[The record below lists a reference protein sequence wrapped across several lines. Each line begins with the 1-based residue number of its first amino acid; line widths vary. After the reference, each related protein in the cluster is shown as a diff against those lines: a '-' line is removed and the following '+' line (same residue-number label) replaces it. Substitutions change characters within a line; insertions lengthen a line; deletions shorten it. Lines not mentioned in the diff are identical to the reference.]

1 MRVAVEAVSEALDT
15 GEQSRD
21 DILHVALRNA
31 FHDGVTSAAAY
42 VRCASDERVVKLDL
56 IPREFHADQGNPSGR
71 DDATRS
77 SRPARVGA
85 GSGRG
90 RRWFGLAGYMGGEA
104 GRGLSTHEDYARLLA
119 DVRAIIT
126 AGQGRAVAAI
136 NRELVATYWAVGE
149 RIVREEQGGA
159 ARAAYGER
167 TLAQLGQ
174 ALEREFGRGFG
185 LRSLQLM
192 REFYLAYPIANALR
206 SQLGWTHYR
215 ALMRLPDPA
224 QREFY
229 GRLAATG
236 RWSARQLDREING
249 RLFARVGLSR
259 QVGDLAASLPGPAVD
274 DRALAPADVF
284 KDPYIL
290 DFLGLEDT
298 YSERDLEAA
307 ILRNIE
313 RFLLELGTDF
323 CFVARQR
330 RLTIDGEDYHIDL
343 VFYHRSLRCLVL
355 VDLKLGAFAPAD
367 AAQMQLYLE
376 WSKRHDRRDG
386 EEEPIGLILCG
397 SRSEQVVELLLSS
410 QANRMKVAQ
419 YLLPEDT
426 AALKARLAQV
436 TAAYEELHEGA
447 TGTEPDA
454 PTGR

>member
-1 MRVAVEAVSEALDT
+1 MGEQPAATAAVSE
-15 GEQSRD
+15 EY
-21 DILHVALRNA
+21 LRLLTDLRA
-31 FHDGVTSAAAY
+31 IIAA
-42 VRCASDERVVKLDL
+42 
-56 IPREFHADQGNPSGR
+56 
-71 DDATRS
+71 
-77 SRPARVGA
+77 
-85 GSGRG
+85 GRG
-90 RRWFGLAGYMGGEA
+90 RAA
-104 GRGLSTHEDYARLLA
+104 S
-119 DVRAIIT
+119 
-126 AGQGRAVAAI
+126 AV
-136 NRELVATYWAVGE
+136 NQELVATYWAVGE

-159 ARAAYGER
+159 ARAAYGDQ
-167 TLAQLGQ
+167 TLAHMGRALGQ
-174 ALEREFGRGFG
+174 EFGRGFG
-185 LRSLQLM
+185 ERSLRYM
-192 REFYLAYPIANALR
+192 RQFYLAYPIRNAVR
-206 SQLGWTHYR
+206 SELGWTHCR
-215 ALMRLPDPA
+215 ALMRLPDPE

-236 RWSARQLDREING
+236 RWSSRELERQIG
-249 RLFARVGLSR
+249 SRLCARVGLSR
-259 QVGDLAASLPGPAVD
+259 QAGDLAVTLPAVGASD
-274 DRALAPADVF
+274 ALAPVDVF

-355 VDLKLGAFAPAD
+355 VDLKIGAFAPAD

-376 WSKRHDRRDG
+376 WTKRHDRREG

-410 QANRMKVAQ
+410 QTNRMRVAQ

-426 AALKARLAQV
+426 AALKTRLAQV
-436 TAAYEELHEGA
+436 TAAYEELHA
-447 TGTEPDA
+447 RVPDDAPDA
-454 PTGR
+454 EMGS

>member
-1 MRVAVEAVSEALDT
+1 MS
-15 GEQSRD
+15 GEPIQAP
-21 DILHVALRNA
+21 V
-31 FHDGVTSAAAY
+31 
-42 VRCASDERVVKLDL
+42 
-56 IPREFHADQGNPSGR
+56 PRE
-71 DDATRS
+71 
-77 SRPARVGA
+77 GA
-85 GSGRG
+85 
-90 RRWFGLAGYMGGEA
+90 E
-104 GRGLSTHEDYARLLA
+104 YARLLA
-119 DVRAIIT
+119 DIRAIIAT
-126 AGQGRAVAAI
+126 GRGRAAAAV
-136 NRELVATYWAVGE
+136 NQELVATYWAVGE

-159 ARAAYGER
+159 DRATYGEQ
-167 TLAQLGQ
+167 TLVQLGRVLGQ
-174 ALEREFGRGFG
+174 EFGRGFG
-185 LRSLQLM
+185 ERSLRYM
-192 REFYLAYPIANALR
+192 RQFYLAYPIRNALR
-206 SQLGWTHYR
+206 SELGWTHYR

-236 RWSARQLDREING
+236 RWSSRQLDREING
-249 RLFARVGLSR
+249 HLFERVGLSR
-259 QVGDLAASLPGPAVD
+259 QAGDLAVTLPAPAG

-367 AAQMQLYLE
+367 AAQMQLYLA
-376 WSKRHDRRDG
+376 WSKRHDRREG

-397 SRSEQVVELLLSS
+397 SRGEEVVELLLSS
-410 QANRMKVAQ
+410 QTNRMRVAQ

-426 AALKARLAQV
+426 AALQARLARI

-447 TGTEPDA
+447 ADGVPDGR
-454 PTGR
+454 TGR

>member
-1 MRVAVEAVSEALDT
+1 MGERSATTAAVS
-15 GEQSRD
+15 
-21 DILHVALRNA
+21 
-31 FHDGVTSAAAY
+31 
-42 VRCASDERVVKLDL
+42 
-56 IPREFHADQGNPSGR
+56 
-71 DDATRS
+71 
-77 SRPARVGA
+77 
-85 GSGRG
+85 
-90 RRWFGLAGYMGGEA
+90 
-104 GRGLSTHEDYARLLA
+104 EDYARLLA
-119 DVRAIIT
+119 DVRGIIA
-126 AGQGRAVAAI
+126 AGRGRAAAAI
-136 NRELVATYWAVGE
+136 NQELVATYWAVGE

-159 ARAAYGER
+159 DRAAYGEQ
-167 TLAQLGQ
+167 TLAQLGR
-174 ALEREFGRGFG
+174 ALGREFGRGFG
-185 LRSLQLM
+185 ERSLRYM
-192 REFYLAYPIANALR
+192 RQFYLAYPIRNALR
-206 SQLGWTHYR
+206 SELGWTQYR
-215 ALMRLPDPA
+215 ALMRLHDPE

-236 RWSARQLDREING
+236 RWSSRELERQIG
-249 RLFARVGLSR
+249 SRLFERVGLSR
-259 QVGDLAASLPGPAVD
+259 RAGDLAATLPTPAAGGP
-274 DRALAPADVF
+274 LAPADVF

-355 VDLKLGAFAPAD
+355 VDLKIGAFAPAD

-376 WSKRHDRRDG
+376 WTKRHDRREG

-397 SRSEQVVELLLSS
+397 SRGEQVVELLLSS
-410 QANRMKVAQ
+410 QTNRMRVAQ

-447 TGTEPDA
+447 GGAAGAASTGAGTSGETA
-454 PTGR
+454 

>member
-1 MRVAVEAVSEALDT
+1 MLT
-15 GEQSRD
+15 
-21 DILHVALRNA
+21 
-31 FHDGVTSAAAY
+31 
-42 VRCASDERVVKLDL
+42 
-56 IPREFHADQGNPSGR
+56 
-71 DDATRS
+71 
-77 SRPARVGA
+77 
-85 GSGRG
+85 
-90 RRWFGLAGYMGGEA
+90 
-104 GRGLSTHEDYARLLA
+104 
-119 DVRAIIT
+119 
-126 AGQGRAVAAI
+126 
-136 NRELVATYWAVGE
+136 
-149 RIVREEQGGA
+149 
-159 ARAAYGER
+159 
-167 TLAQLGQ
+167 QLGRVLGQ
-174 ALEREFGRGFG
+174 EFGRGFG
-185 LRSLQLM
+185 ERSLRHM
-192 REFYLAYPIANALR
+192 RQFYLAYPIANAVR

-236 RWSARQLDREING
+236 RWSSRELDRQVG
-249 RLFARVGLSR
+249 SRLFERVGLSR
-259 QVGDLAASLPGPAVD
+259 EADDLAASLPGPAAGD
-274 DRALAPADVF
+274 AALVPADVF

-355 VDLKLGAFAPAD
+355 VDLKLGAFTPAD

-386 EEEPIGLILCG
+386 EEGPIGLILCG
-397 SRSEQVVELLLSS
+397 SRGEQVVELLLSS
-410 QANRMKVAQ
+410 QTNRMKVAQ

-426 AALKARLAQV
+426 AALKARLARV
-436 TAAYEELHEGA
+436 TAAYERLHERSPGE
-447 TGTEPDA
+447 EPD
-454 PTGR
+454 TGAEE

>member
-1 MRVAVEAVSEALDT
+1 MDAEPGQAL
-15 GEQSRD
+15 
-21 DILHVALRNA
+21 
-31 FHDGVTSAAAY
+31 
-42 VRCASDERVVKLDL
+42 
-56 IPREFHADQGNPSGR
+56 
-71 DDATRS
+71 S
-77 SRPARVGA
+77 SPEG
-85 GSGRG
+85 
-90 RRWFGLAGYMGGEA
+90 
-104 GRGLSTHEDYARLLA
+104 YARLLT
-119 DVRAIIT
+119 DVRAII
-126 AGQGRAVAAI
+126 ASGRGRAAAAI
-136 NRELVATYWAVGE
+136 NQELVATYWAVGE
-149 RIVREEQGGA
+149 RIVRDEQGGA

-167 TLAQLGQ
+167 TLAALGR

-192 REFYLAYPIANALR
+192 RQFYLAYPIANALR

-215 ALMRLPDPA
+215 ALMRLPDPE

-229 GRLAATG
+229 GRLATTG
-236 RWSARQLDREING
+236 RWSSRELARQIG
-249 RLFARVGLSR
+249 SRLFERVGLSR
-259 QVGDLAASLPGPAVD
+259 QAGDLAATLPTPGTEQG
-274 DRALAPADVF
+274 ALTPADVF

-298 YSERDLEAA
+298 YSERDLESA

-376 WSKRHDRRDG
+376 WSKRHDRRAG

-397 SRSEQVVELLLSS
+397 SRGEEVIELLLSS
-410 QANRMKVAQ
+410 QTNRMKVAQ

-436 TAAYEELHEGA
+436 AAAYEELHEGA
-447 TGTEPDA
+447 TAVEPDA
-454 PTGR
+454 SASD

>member
-1 MRVAVEAVSEALDT
+1 MSGERGQAPVS
-15 GEQSRD
+15 
-21 DILHVALRNA
+21 
-31 FHDGVTSAAAY
+31 
-42 VRCASDERVVKLDL
+42 
-56 IPREFHADQGNPSGR
+56 RE
-71 DDATRS
+71 
-77 SRPARVGA
+77 
-85 GSGRG
+85 
-90 RRWFGLAGYMGGEA
+90 EA
-104 GRGLSTHEDYARLLA
+104 GYARLLA
-119 DVRAIIT
+119 DVRAII
-126 AGQGRAVAAI
+126 AGGRGRAAAAI
-136 NRELVATYWAVGE
+136 NRELVATYWAIGE
-149 RIVREEQGGA
+149 RIVREEQGGVD
-159 ARAAYGER
+159 RAAYGEG
-167 TLAQLGQ
+167 TLAQLGHVLGQ
-174 ALEREFGRGFG
+174 EFGRGFG
-185 LRSLQLM
+185 ERSLRYM
-192 REFYLAYPIANALR
+192 RQFYLAYPIRYARR
-206 SQLGWTHYR
+206 SELGWTHYR

-236 RWSARQLDREING
+236 RWSSRQLDREING
-249 RLFARVGLSR
+249 HLFERVGLSR
-259 QVGDLAASLPGPAVD
+259 QAGDLAATLPAPAATD
-274 DRALAPADVF
+274 HALAPADVF

-376 WSKRHDRRDG
+376 WSKRHDRRAG

-397 SRSEQVVELLLSS
+397 SRGEEVVELLLSS
-410 QANRMKVAQ
+410 QANRMRVAQ

-426 AALKARLAQV
+426 AALQARLAQI

-447 TGTEPDA
+447 SDGTSANEV
-454 PTGR
+454 GR

>member
-1 MRVAVEAVSEALDT
+1 MPQE
-15 GEQSRD
+15 G
-21 DILHVALRNA
+21 
-31 FHDGVTSAAAY
+31 
-42 VRCASDERVVKLDL
+42 
-56 IPREFHADQGNPSGR
+56 ADYS
-71 DDATRS
+71 
-77 SRPARVGA
+77 
-85 GSGRG
+85 
-90 RRWFGLAGYMGGEA
+90 
-104 GRGLSTHEDYARLLA
+104 RLLD
-119 DVRAIIT
+119 DVRAIIA
-126 AGQGRAVAAI
+126 AGRGRAAAAI

-167 TLAQLGQ
+167 VLTQLGRVLGQ
-174 ALEREFGRGFG
+174 EFGRGFG
-185 LRSLQLM
+185 ERSLRHM
-192 REFYLAYPIANALR
+192 RQFYLAYPMRNALR
-206 SQLGWTHYR
+206 SALGWTHYR
-215 ALMRLPDPA
+215 ALMRLPDPE

-236 RWSARQLDREING
+236 RWSSRELDRQVNS

-259 QVGDLAASLPGPAVD
+259 QAGDLAASLPGPAAGDV
-274 DRALAPADVF
+274 ALTPADAF

-298 YSERDLEAA
+298 YSERDLETA

-313 RFLLELGTDF
+313 RFLLELGSDF

-330 RLTIDGEDYHIDL
+330 RLAIDGEDYHIDL

-376 WSKRHDRRDG
+376 WTKRHDRREG

-397 SRSEQVVELLLSS
+397 SRGEEVVELLLSS
-410 QANRMKVAQ
+410 QTNRMRVAQ

-426 AALKARLAQV
+426 AALKARLAQI

-447 TGTEPDA
+447 ADGAPDGG
-454 PTGR
+454 TGR

>member
-1 MRVAVEAVSEALDT
+1 MGVEPGQVL
-15 GEQSRD
+15 
-21 DILHVALRNA
+21 
-31 FHDGVTSAAAY
+31 SA
-42 VRCASDERVVKLDL
+42 
-56 IPREFHADQGNPSGR
+56 
-71 DDATRS
+71 
-77 SRPARVGA
+77 
-85 GSGRG
+85 
-90 RRWFGLAGYMGGEA
+90 
-104 GRGLSTHEDYARLLA
+104 HEDYARLLA
-119 DVRAIIT
+119 DVRAII
-126 AGQGRAVAAI
+126 AVGRGRAAAAV
-136 NRELVATYWAVGE
+136 NQELVATYWAVGE

-159 ARAAYGER
+159 DRATYGER
-167 TLAQLGQ
+167 TLVQLGR
-174 ALEREFGRGFG
+174 ALDREFGRGFG

-192 REFYLAYPIANALR
+192 RQFYLAYPIANALR

-236 RWSARQLDREING
+236 RWS
-249 RLFARVGLSR
+249 SPP
-259 QVGDLAASLPGPAVD
+259 S
-274 DRALAPADVF
+274 DVF

-307 ILRNIE
+307 ILRNSE
-313 RFLLELGTDF
+313 RFLLELGTDC

-355 VDLKLGAFAPAD
+355 VDLKLGAVTPAD

-397 SRSEQVVELLLSS
+397 SRGEQVVELLLSS
-410 QANRMKVAQ
+410 QTNRMKVAQ

-426 AALKARLAQV
+426 AALKARLARV
-436 TAAYEELHEGA
+436 TAAYEELHERSPGE
-447 TGTEPDA
+447 EPD
-454 PTGR
+454 TGAEE

>member
-1 MRVAVEAVSEALDT
+1 MSIES
-15 GEQSRD
+15 GQ
-21 DILHVALRNA
+21 
-31 FHDGVTSAAAY
+31 
-42 VRCASDERVVKLDL
+42 ASL
-56 IPREFHADQGNPSGR
+56 P
-71 DDATRS
+71 
-77 SRPARVGA
+77 
-85 GSGRG
+85 
-90 RRWFGLAGYMGGEA
+90 
-104 GRGLSTHEDYARLLA
+104 HEDYARLLT
-119 DVRAIIT
+119 DVRAIIV
-126 AGQGRAVAAI
+126 AGRGRAAAAI
-136 NRELVATYWAVGE
+136 NQELVATYWAIGE
-149 RIVREEQGGA
+149 RIVREEQGGSD
-159 ARAAYGER
+159 RAAYGER
-167 TLAQLGQ
+167 TLVQLGR

-192 REFYLAYPIANALR
+192 RQFYLAYPIANAVR
-206 SQLGWTHYR
+206 AQLGWTHYR
-215 ALMRLPDPA
+215 TLMRLPDPT

-236 RWSARQLDREING
+236 RWSSRELDRQIG
-249 RLFARVGLSR
+249 SRLFERVGLSR
-259 QVGDLAASLPGPAVD
+259 QAGDLAATLPAPVAA

-298 YSERDLEAA
+298 YSERDLESA

-376 WSKRHDRRDG
+376 WSKRHDRREG

-410 QANRMKVAQ
+410 QTNRLRVAQ

-426 AALKARLAQV
+426 AALKARLAQI

-447 TGTEPDA
+447 AD
-454 PTGR
+454 GRPIEGVEH